1 MQSKSSG
8 NNSFFNFSSEVYQ
21 RFQQVPP
28 SFLFKLNFESCLV
41 NLFQVEAD
49 SKKNYTGQMIK
60 KSTSYSDLAEIS
72 AILPTHGFNILT
84 KFDEDWSKNFGIF
97 ISIIFLVLYN
107 FFLISLYFKQDLC
120 REREDDFEVQ
130 NMFCMKSYI
139 ESYRSHQL
147 GGIGNLAI
155 F

>member
-1 MQSKSSG
+1 MDDI
-8 NNSFFNFSSEVYQ
+8 
-21 RFQQVPP
+21 
-28 SFLFKLNFESCLV
+28 L
-41 NLFQVEAD
+41 
-49 SKKNYTGQMIK
+49 
-60 KSTSYSDLAEIS
+60 
-72 AILPTHGFNILT
+72 AILSTQELIILT

-107 FFLISLYFKQDLC
+107 FFLISLYFKLDLC

-155 F
+155 FWNSEEFESTVKDNISIWDNRGEVLLWVGAPNIWLRLK